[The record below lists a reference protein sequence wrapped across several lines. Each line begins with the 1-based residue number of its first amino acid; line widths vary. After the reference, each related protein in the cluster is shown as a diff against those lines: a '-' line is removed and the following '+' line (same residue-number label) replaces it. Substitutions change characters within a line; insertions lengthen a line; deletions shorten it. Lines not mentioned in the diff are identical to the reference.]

1 MAEAF
6 RGDISV
12 KLDTFSFGVVKKD
25 LILST
30 LSTTFVEIHFY
41 LQIILELLTGL
52 PPYDE
57 ERDGNDL
64 VSNNIVFMKNNF
76 SHGSKD
82 HGSLKKIHKNIRFIE
97 EQIELISIIIGN
109 FRIVSI

>member
-12 KLDTFSFGVVKKD
+12 KLDTFSFGVVKQD

-41 LQIILELLTGL
+41 L
-52 PPYDE
+52 
-57 ERDGNDL
+57 
-64 VSNNIVFMKNNF
+64 
-76 SHGSKD
+76 
-82 HGSLKKIHKNIRFIE
+82 
-97 EQIELISIIIGN
+97 
-109 FRIVSI
+109 